1 MRLQRWRRRNEDDN
15 ETKQKVWARAIE
27 MVYSG
32 RYDHWTGSQVREAL
46 EKEFGAEI
54 VQAVLFSKWEP
65 KETDEEELC
74 TST

>member
-1 MRLQRWRRRNEDDN
+1 MLSRKGGEMKIDN
-15 ETKQKVWARAIE
+15 ETKQKVWARALE

-54 VQAVLFSKWEP
+54 VQAVLRPEKEP
-65 KETDEEELC
+65 KETDKEEPC

>member
-1 MRLQRWRRRNEDDN
+1 MKIDN
-15 ETKQKVWARAIE
+15 EMKRKVWARAIE

-54 VQAVLFSKWEP
+54 VQAVFCPERES
-65 KETDEEELC
+65 KETDKEEPC